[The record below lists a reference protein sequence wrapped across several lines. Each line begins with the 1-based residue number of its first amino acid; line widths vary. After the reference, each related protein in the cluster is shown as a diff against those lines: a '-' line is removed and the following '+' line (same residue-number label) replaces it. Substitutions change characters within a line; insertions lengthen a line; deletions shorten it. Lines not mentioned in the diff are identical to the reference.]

1 MKIWGS
7 FCFLAACLFIF
18 VGCDRPGTPAP
29 TLTPYPTQPVAFLP
43 TPTRSPAWP
52 AATATETPPALLPTA
67 TATFSPT
74 PVATAIPS
82 PTPTIDRVGP
92 LRLVGRYQPPPW
104 QGSQISMLHNTYAV
118 ANGHIYLLSASRFIV
133 VDVQDRSQP
142 VNKAILEL
150 PSYNHLLLTDR
161 FALVIATHSTVHTR
175 ESTIHIINIDDP
187 SRPEIVS
194 SIEIDSMIYQAV
206 VVADKLYLL
215 TRDLRMDYVMIWSL
229 ASPESPELYDTLPGL
244 SGQII
249 FFGETVY
256 LLSFDSAIIV
266 DDQLGESPSSFTS
279 ATSQRIL
286 FLEPAY
292 VYRVNNHR
300 LEIWDLAQL
309 RKVPLES
316 TPRADFI
323 VARDGFVYLFRQ
335 QQMRGGG
342 YTTLTALDVTD
353 PSAPRVSYTL
363 PLTTTSRPPRFNA
376 AVHGDHFYVA
386 FVKFYI
392 FDLQQ
397 PGKPELI
404 LPSDFLDQMIP
415 ARDFLTNAV
424 YNVAVDEEGYV
435 YVATTPQLLIFAPPG
450 RLDSK
455 FSSTPDSI
463 SHRSLPKRHMI
474 LSPTDQIA
482 HNDAFFICCH
492 DRPVVAAKHLMYRRP
507 HQPDIAGCLTFHK
520 GREG

>member
-1 MKIWGS
+1 
-7 FCFLAACLFIF
+7 
-18 VGCDRPGTPAP
+18 
-29 TLTPYPTQPVAFLP
+29 
-43 TPTRSPAWP
+43 
-52 AATATETPPALLPTA
+52 
-67 TATFSPT
+67 
-74 PVATAIPS
+74 
-82 PTPTIDRVGP
+82 
-92 LRLVGRYQPPPW
+92 
-104 QGSQISMLHNTYAV
+104 MLGHSYAV
-118 ANGHIYLLSASRFIV
+118 ADGHIYLLSASRLIV

-142 VNKAILEL
+142 VNKAILDL
-150 PSYNHLLLTDR
+150 PSSGQLLLTDG
-161 FALVIATHSTVHTR
+161 FVLVIATHSTVHAR
-175 ESTIHIINIDDP
+175 ESTIYIINIDDP
-187 SRPEIVS
+187 SGPEIVS

-215 TRDLRMDYVMIWSL
+215 TRDLRMNYVMIWSL

-249 FFGETVY
+249 FYGGTVY
-256 LLSFDSAIIV
+256 LLSSDSVIIV
-266 DDQLGESPSSFTS
+266 DDQVGESPSPLTL
-279 ATSQRIL
+279 AISQRIL

-309 RKVPLES
+309 RKVPLEP

-353 PSAPRVSYTL
+353 PSAPHVSYTL
-363 PLTTTSRPPRFNA
+363 PLTTTSRPPQFNA

-386 FVKFYI
+386 FVKFYL
-392 FDLQQ
+392 FDLQR
-397 PGKPELI
+397 PGEPELI

-435 YVATTPQLLIFAPPG
+435 FVATLLQLLIFAPPG
-450 RLDSK
+450 KVDSK
-455 FSSTPDSI
+455 LSSTPNSI
-463 SHRSLPKRHMI
+463 SRRLLSKRHMI
-474 LSPTDQIA
+474 LSPTDQIT
-482 HNDAFFICCH
+482 HGQ
-492 DRPVVAAKHLMYRRP
+492 PVTLRQIKW
-507 HQPDIAGCLTFHK
+507 
-520 GREG
+520 